1 MINHHDVYLIFYVKI
16 NLEVMSVKKEQKN
29 RIWAPEQKAE
39 IACNHLFGQCCN
51 RRRTPEARP
60 AAVRAAG
67 GFLPVQLP
75 AGIRGAGRGL
85 SRIPHTVPCS
95 KEVYK
100 VPQSICQRSII
111 PLRTLKAQY
120 GCYILPPF
128 YHVRCRRICSYK
140 NRPAQMPSHRQ
151 NR

>member
-1 MINHHDVYLIFYVKI
+1 LSGKFDFYLSIAHDKGLCALVKRCKGRHMINHHDVYLIFYVKI

-75 AGIRGAGRGL
+75 I
-85 SRIPHTVPCS
+85 
-95 KEVYK
+95 
-100 VPQSICQRSII
+100 
-111 PLRTLKAQY
+111 
-120 GCYILPPF
+120 
-128 YHVRCRRICSYK
+128 
-140 NRPAQMPSHRQ
+140 
-151 NR
+151 

>member
-39 IACNHLFGQCCN
+39 IACNHLFGQYCN
-51 RRRTPEARP
+51 RRRTPEAGP

-75 AGIRGAGRGL
+75 I
-85 SRIPHTVPCS
+85 
-95 KEVYK
+95 
-100 VPQSICQRSII
+100 
-111 PLRTLKAQY
+111 
-120 GCYILPPF
+120 
-128 YHVRCRRICSYK
+128 
-140 NRPAQMPSHRQ
+140 
-151 NR
+151 